1 MSGISIDS
9 VEHSS
14 QAKSRGEFCNRGL
27 LALVHSLTRLCS
39 YVYEPHRGVTE
50 KSFVTRMVCHDQR
63 KMHHKIIK
71 PFLMALAKLVQ
82 TWETGTEQK
91 DICEQE

>member
-1 MSGISIDS
+1 
-9 VEHSS
+9 
-14 QAKSRGEFCNRGL
+14 
-27 LALVHSLTRLCS
+27 
-39 YVYEPHRGVTE
+39 
-50 KSFVTRMVCHDQR
+50 
-63 KMHHKIIK
+63 MHHEIIK